1 MNRKKI
7 KIAVLLDQNTG
18 NRCVLKGFMEMLE
31 RESNI
36 ETVCISYPLEK
47 QKNLIGEIKAL
58 RPDLLITADLSGFE
72 QCTLTDN
79 VSYNLLDCKQLHLL
93 LHEKLPN
100 EQYLKKQQSI
110 AMFFYCAGSAYYEY
124 LHKYYP
130 HLPYLKEMPGWQFE
144 RNEKAVNKNAEIL
157 YGVFLEVLHECGK
170 CKLGGDQQ

>member
-7 KIAVLLDQNTG
+7 KIAVVLNQNTE

-31 RESNI
+31 RESDI

-110 AMFFYCAGSAYYEY
+110 AMFFYCAGNAYYEY

-130 HLPYLKEMPGWQFE
+130 HLPYLKQIPDWQL
-144 RNEKAVNKNAEIL
+144 EKNGKAAGKNAACLRAVLLEALRESRIL
-157 YGVFLEVLHECGK
+157 L
-170 CKLGGDQQ
+170 